1 MPEIVRTGAR
11 LSDLLGR
18 LVENSMKSTLVR
30 SALSEKENQEATSQ
44 ALSGSS
50 DSGDDDAL
58 GLDDG
63 SGDEGDSSK
72 TMDADAEELKS
83 GDVSFDNIVAK
94 LNAIRSGKSFRDD
107 NIRHAME
114 AYVQS
119 LKKAERVALLAFLK
133 GIAQIVTG
141 EVDGQQAVDPADPEP
156 DVAMTKA
163 GTTGGDGSSPSPKEK
178 GGGERRSI
186 KPNVIKRT
194 EPTKKKPSAE
204 DTTAPVPVPIKPK
217 TKQK

>member
-11 LSDLLGR
+11 LSELLGR
-18 LVENSMKSTLVR
+18 LVEGGMKSTLVR

-44 ALSGSS
+44 ALSGGSS
-50 DSGDDDAL
+50 DDGDDAL
-58 GLDDG
+58 DLDDG
-63 SGDEGDSSK
+63 SDDGDVPSK
-72 TMDADAEELKS
+72 TMDADVEELKT

-114 AYVQS
+114 AYVKS

-141 EVDGQQAVDPADPEP
+141 EVGGQQAVDPADPEP

-163 GTTGGDGSSPSPKEK
+163 GASDDDSGSTQGQKKKS
-178 GGGERRSI
+178 GGEHRTI

-194 EPTKKKPSAE
+194 EPAKKKPSAE

-217 TKQK
+217 SK